1 MKFKT
6 TIQII
11 MEAKDKNEA
20 MEIAGDYLSGNLTTG
35 VDMSLRA
42 SPIRPSTKGIIIALT
57 IVLIVGGLV
66 TYITALKFSQNLT
79 QYIPG
84 NCAIQPP
91 LKTSPV
97 DKKYSDF
104 QKEWQSRH
112 QKEIMDSIKK

>member
-11 MEAKDKNEA
+11 TEAKNKNEA
-20 MEIAGDYLSGNLTTG
+20 MDIAGEYLSGNLTTG
-35 VDMSLRA
+35 VNMSLHA
-42 SPIRPSTKGIIIALT
+42 RPAHSNAKIVIVALT
-57 IVLIVGGLV
+57 IVFIVGGLV
-66 TYITALKFSQNLT
+66 MIPTLKFFRNPT

-91 LKTSPV
+91 LKTSSL

-104 QKEWQSRH
+104 KKEWQLRH
-112 QKEIMDSIKK
+112 GKEFLDSIKK

>member
-20 MEIAGDYLSGNLTTG
+20 MEIAGEYLCGNLTTG

-42 SPIRPSTKGIIIALT
+42 RPIRLTTKGIIIALT
-57 IVLIVGGLV
+57 IVFIVGVLV
-66 TYITALKFSQNLT
+66 TIPALKFSQNLT

-104 QKEWQSRH
+104 KKEWQTRH
-112 QKEIMDSIKK
+112 LKESMDSIKK